1 MCGRRRA
8 ASGRLLWLVGTQRD
22 CWRGFVGN
30 AHTDAIAFASCVMAR
45 CGEYTY
51 SRSQVPMVTNADV
64 LFSYLYSHKNSLY
77 QPALADA
84 LPMDSFRMDFR

>member
-1 MCGRRRA
+1 LA
-8 ASGRLLWLVGTQRD
+8 PQRD
-22 CWRGFVGN
+22 FWHGLVEN
-30 AHTDAIAFASCVMAR
+30 AHADAIAFASCVTAR
-45 CGEYTY
+45 CGEYTTY

-64 LFSYLYSHKNSLY
+64 LFSHLYSHKNSLY

>member
-1 MCGRRRA
+1 
-8 ASGRLLWLVGTQRD
+8 
-22 CWRGFVGN
+22 
-30 AHTDAIAFASCVMAR
+30 MAR

-51 SRSQVPMVTNADV
+51 SRSQIPMVTNADV